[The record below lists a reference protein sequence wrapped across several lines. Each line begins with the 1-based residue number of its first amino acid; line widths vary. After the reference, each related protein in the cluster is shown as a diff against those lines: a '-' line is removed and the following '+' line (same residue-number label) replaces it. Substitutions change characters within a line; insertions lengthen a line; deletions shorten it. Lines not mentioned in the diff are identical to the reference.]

1 MTTPGRLE
9 LVVDTRLQSW
19 IRLAQCDALKPRM
32 LHALLSELRSPEV
45 ILDASASTLSRIVPA
60 EVAQAIRSSRSA
72 TGEQGIDATIEWAS
86 TAGNLLL
93 TWDDERYPK
102 ALLELT
108 DPPPMLF
115 CRGEPARLNEPA
127 LAMVG
132 SRNASPGG
140 LQTAEEFA
148 EAFASS
154 GVNVVSGLAL
164 GIDGA
169 AHRGA
174 LKAAGPAST
183 IAVIGTGIDRVY
195 PARNRDLA
203 HQIAGRGIIV
213 SEFALGTPPLA
224 YNFPRRNRL
233 ISGLARGVLVVEAA
247 LNSGSLITA
256 RFAAE
261 QGKDVFAIP
270 GSIHSPFSKGCHR
283 LIKDGAKLVETAA
296 DVLEELGL
304 AAAVSA
310 RSRGKTRSDAV
321 GGRLAPLGEPGED
334 DRQLLD
340 ALGYDPVSADEA
352 VSRTGWSIERVLSTL
367 LHLEL
372 GGSVA
377 RLPGDRVQ
385 RVS

>member
-1 MTTPGRLE
+1 
-9 LVVDTRLQSW
+9 
-19 IRLAQCDALKPRM
+19 M
-32 LHALLSELRSPEV
+32 LHDLLRAFGSPEV
-45 ILDASASTLSRIVPA
+45 VLDASAAALSRIVPSD
-60 EVAQAIRSSRSA
+60 VAQAVRSSRSA
-72 TGEQGIDATIEWAS
+72 PGTEGIDATIEWAS
-86 TAGNLLL
+86 IAGNLLL

-102 ALLELT
+102 TLLELT

-174 LKAAGPAST
+174 LKAAGPTST

-203 HQIAGRGIIV
+203 HRIAERGVIV

-233 ISGLARGVLVVEAA
+233 ISGLSRGVLVVEAA
-247 LNSGSLITA
+247 LSSGSLITA

-304 AAAVSA
+304 TAAVTPP
-310 RSRGKTRSDAV
+310 SRGNGRA
-321 GGRLAPLGEPGED
+321 GGRATLEHLGED
-334 DRQLLD
+334 DKKLLE
-340 ALGYDPVSADEA
+340 ALGYDPISADEA
-352 VSRTGWSIERVLSTL
+352 VARTGWAIERVLSTL